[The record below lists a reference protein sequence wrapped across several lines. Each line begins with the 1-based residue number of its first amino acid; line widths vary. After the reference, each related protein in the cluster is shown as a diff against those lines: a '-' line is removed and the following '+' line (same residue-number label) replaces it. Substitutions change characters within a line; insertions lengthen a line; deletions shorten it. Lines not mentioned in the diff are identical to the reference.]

1 MAFRPDTTYTING
14 TTYSTF
20 YDALIAVGSKPTGTQ
35 IKDASGKVVFTKD
48 DNANDFY
55 LYQFNDYITK
65 ASVLNY
71 SASDLIS
78 GATQATNFNK
88 MLTWLHN
95 FRYSKAIDGT
105 GEMAHSRTNVLYK
118 HSDVLMTD
126 IYNWQEKLSGGYYAL
141 RSLSS
146 SYDGKSNDAAKVT
159 VSLSGIT
166 TNLTTANN
174 AYFFLGM
181 RSGSY
186 GCEFGLQLRKVN
198 STYKWYAICNI
209 DRGGGNGFVN
219 IPNTVPA
226 TVMIGSLNPAKDVTL
241 EMVRGNGYVDMRILY
256 NGNLWK
262 DGAFVTDTGTNY
274 TKRETNSQYEDGKS
288 NEFYRMISLCPSNST
303 NGGVIAV
310 DLNCS
315 EYFAGVAF
323 KNCYIKRGS
332 TNYRNWP
339 YNFSENQYAVAFNE
353 EFIDVIT
360 SSEKVNIS
368 YKGRD
373 NNDNLIV

>member
-1 MAFRPDTTYTING
+1 MAFRPNTTYTING

-20 YDALIAVGSKPTGTQ
+20 YKALIAVGSKSSGTQ
-35 IKDASGKVVFTKD
+35 IKDASGNVVFTKD
-48 DNANDFY
+48 NNSNDFY

-65 ASVLNY
+65 ASALNY
-71 SASDLIS
+71 GTSDLIS

-88 MLTWLHN
+88 MLTWLN
-95 FRYSKAIDGT
+95 NYRYSKAVDGT
-105 GEMAHSRTNVLYK
+105 GEMSHCRTNILYK
-118 HSDVLMTD
+118 HSDVSIAD
-126 IYNWQEKLSGGYYAL
+126 IYTWQEKLSGGYYAL

-146 SYDGKSNDAAKVT
+146 SYDGKSNNAAKVT
-159 VSLSGIT
+159 VSLSGIS

-181 RSGSY
+181 RSGSC

-209 DRGGGNGFVN
+209 DNGGGNAFEN
-219 IPNTVPA
+219 IPNTNPA
-226 TVMIGSLNPAKDVTL
+226 TVMVGSLNPAKDVTL
-241 EMVRGNGYVDMRILY
+241 EMIRGNGYVDMRILY
-256 NGNLWK
+256 NGDLWK
-262 DGAFVTDTGTNY
+262 DGAFVSDTGTNY
-274 TKRETNSQYEDGKS
+274 TKRVTNSQYADGKS

-303 NGGVIAV
+303 DPGVIAV
-310 DLNCS
+310 YLNCS

-332 TNYRNWP
+332 TTYRSWP